1 MHAMNRLLYLSLI
14 STLAVVTFVARWER
28 FKGTEPRIDQANFA
42 TSVRGIVEANH
53 GWPEKHGTQSFSQ
66 TLLGDEGSLLYQ
78 IGHPIFNNPQSC
90 FNLVPLLVS
99 SVVCRL
105 FSYSYADLVF
115 LSILATCLC
124 LFPLGY
130 LPFVAFRKIEGQSF
144 PLGMIGLGTALVY
157 ALTFQVSLFSP
168 WGVHNA
174 GVFFLVI
181 AIAGSVWIL
190 RDSVSWEYVPV
201 RPMLLI
207 LLFCGVACYSH
218 WTNVFLLL
226 PALVI
231 SLLTIRE
238 MSFRRRAALATVL
251 TLLMGGI
258 LLPIGILAAV
268 LHRADNNFLVYMN
281 FGNSPWIV
289 LRGIPGRALKWF
301 SAGCELFSPA
311 GLLLGIAG
319 LVWIARQYRI
329 SLPLICLAIHF
340 LAYCLIPGF
349 IWNGS
354 PTWLRTYN
362 YVFPLLSIGMGAM
375 LALVWRGLRGGA
387 WTVVGRLIVGA
398 FFLLHISQQI
408 PQLRSAE
415 WLHNRRPDFYSNYL
429 AGQGDLRPTV
439 AGLEGAI
446 PEGEQILFWD
456 YPLRQLYQSLA
467 RSSGRNP
474 IIASTI
480 TSRLS
485 EVDTRTRF
493 NESPRTLPANMHV
506 VTPGT
511 VSPREL
517 ENALLTILRMA
528 GVNDVRGVSLSPRG
542 RWDTNAYGTIVLY
555 DVQRI

>member
-1 MHAMNRLLYLSLI
+1 MNRLLYLFLI
-14 STLAVVTFVARWER
+14 LTLAVITFVARWER

-53 GWPEKHGTQSFSQ
+53 GWPEKHRSQKFSQ
-66 TLLGDEGSLLYQ
+66 ALLADEGSLLYQ
-78 IGHPIFNNPQSC
+78 VGRPIFNNPQSC
-90 FNLVPLLVS
+90 FNLVPFFVS

-105 FSYSYADLVF
+105 LSYSYADLVF
-115 LSILATCLC
+115 LSILTTCLC

-130 LPFVAFRKIEGQSF
+130 FPFVAFRRIEGQSF
-144 PLGMIGLGTALVY
+144 PLEIMGLGTALVY
-157 ALTFQVSLFSP
+157 ALSFQVSLFSP

-181 AIAGSVWIL
+181 AIAASVWIL
-190 RDSVSWEYVPV
+190 RDAESWEDLPV
-201 RPMLLI
+201 RPMGLI
-207 LLFCGVACYSH
+207 LLFCAIACYSH

-226 PALVI
+226 PSVVI

-238 MSFRRRAALATVL
+238 MSFRRRVALATVL
-251 TLLMGGI
+251 TVLLGGI
-258 LLPIGILAAV
+258 LLPIGILAVV

-281 FGNSPWIV
+281 FGNSTWTL
-289 LRGIPGRALKWF
+289 LRGIPVRALKWF

-319 LVWIARQYRI
+319 LVWIARKHWI
-329 SLPLICLAIHF
+329 WLPLVCLASHF
-340 LAYCLIPGF
+340 VAYCLVPGF

-362 YVFPLLSIGMGAM
+362 YVFPLLAIGMGAM
-375 LALVWRGLRGGA
+375 LALVWRELRGGA
-387 WTVVGRLIVGA
+387 WRVAARIIVGA
-398 FFLLHISQQI
+398 FFLLYIYQQI

-415 WLHNRRPDFYSNYL
+415 WLQNRSPDFYDNYL
-429 AGQGDLRPTV
+429 AGQGELRPTV

-446 PEGEQILFWD
+446 PEGEQVLFWD

-467 RSSGRNP
+467 RSSARNP

-485 EVDTRTRF
+485 DAATRTRF
-493 NESPRTLPANMHV
+493 NESLRALPSNMDV
-506 VTPGT
+506 VAPGT
-511 VSPREL
+511 VPPQEL
-517 ENALLTILRMA
+517 ENALLAILRMA
-528 GVNDVRGVSLSPRG
+528 GVKDIRGVSLSPRG
-542 RWDTNAYGTIVLY
+542 RWDTSAYGTIVLY
-555 DVQRI
+555 DVRQI